1 MSSVIRPTRVVAI
14 LAFALCPMGLAAQSP
29 PTMNWHGEVRPRLE
43 TRPAA
48 DGAKQLVTS
57 MRTRLTLDAVTE
69 SGLRLFIQPQDVRD
83 WGEEIDE
90 RDKVADA
97 VDFHQAF
104 LEVGRLP
111 ALGGLIRVG
120 RQEVALGEERFLGA
134 PDWGQAGQT
143 FDGVRYIRAS
153 GGRRLDAV
161 YLKLQESL
169 APAHQHDAD
178 LLAVWYVLPPGEM
191 GSVDLLGFRD
201 REMKP
206 GGTRQNTT
214 GGIWKGS
221 PGPFDLRLQGMFQF
235 GKRDGMEVEAFMLA
249 GLAGLSVLD
258 GRGTVTLWYDYLSG
272 NQDSGDDKVQV
283 FTTLYSARNR
293 YYGRA
298 DYFTDIPA
306 HTGGLGLQDAAL
318 KLSYRPSEAL
328 SLNLDLHSFRTAQ
341 PGDLSSRRLAEE
353 ADGWVRYRF
362 RQYLTLQGGFSLTWG
377 GPAMEELGRLKGRGE
392 YAYFMTSLRF

>member
-1 MSSVIRPTRVVAI
+1 MSSTTRATWVLPIVV
-14 LAFALCPMGLAAQSP
+14 LLLCPMGLAAQSP
-29 PTMNWHGEVRPRLE
+29 PIIAWHGEVRPRLE
-43 TRPAA
+43 TRKAA
-48 DGAKQLVTS
+48 DGSNHFVTS
-57 MRTRLTLDAVTE
+57 MRIRLTLDAATE

-83 WGEEIDE
+83 WGEEMSE
-90 RDKVADA
+90 RDRSADA

-120 RQEVALGEERFLGA
+120 RQEVGLGEERLLGA

-143 FDGVRYIRAS
+143 FDGVRFIRTS
-153 GGRRLDAV
+153 GGQRFDAV

-178 LLAVWYVLPPGEM
+178 LLALWYVLPPGEM
-191 GSVDLLGFRD
+191 GSVELLGFRD
-201 REMKP
+201 RELKP
-206 GGTRQNTT
+206 GGTRQNTA

-221 PGPFDLRLQGMFQF
+221 QGPLSLRLQGMFQF
-235 GKRDGMEVEAFMLA
+235 GRRDGMDVEAFMLA

-258 GRGTVTLWYDYLSG
+258 GRGAVTLWYDYLSG
-272 NQDSGDDKVQV
+272 DLDPGDDRIQV

-328 SLNLDLHSFRTAQ
+328 ALNLDLHSFRTAHR
-341 PGDLSSRRLAEE
+341 GDLSSQRLAEE
-353 ADGWVRYRF
+353 ADAWVRFRF
-362 RQYLTLQGGFSLTWG
+362 RQHLTLQGGFSLTWG
-377 GPAMEELGRLKGRGE
+377 GPAMEELGRLDGRAE
-392 YAYFMTSLRF
+392 FFYLMTSLRF